1 MVSPIK
7 LSRYDDEMTFKEL
20 RRIYRQVVGSP
31 ALIRTRFNEKYNDAI
46 QERKL
51 SDKEVEELYKSYLIK
66 DIITTERRKKKI
78 ATANKEKYKMKYVLA
93 DGERISFNKPSDNFR
108 EGKETGRPIND
119 RKEREAV
126 CEAVYITGKEP
137 SRTNSRVAE
146 QNWVCSSKSRVEPHP
161 LAGIQGEAKGEREEK
176 EDDAVRTLDE
186 LTQGL
191 KNVVENFYRPVAKRI
206 GGRQLNKMLRD
217 WLDVNAENLEPR
229 RMRPQAKK
237 EPTPWGELK
246 TNIVQYMNE
255 EAFSKFFRDMGW
267 TRFIG
272 TAEGYSLSEGGSII
286 WKPAVMKKED
296 LLEPKMGCGKSGR
309 MMAKGSLEA
318 KEHMAKLRAMRKKK

>member
-1 MVSPIK
+1 MVSPVV
-7 LSRYDDEMTFKEL
+7 LSKKDSEL
-20 RRIYRQVVGSP
+20 TYNSLRVIYLEVVGVRPPNIS
-31 ALIRTRFNEKYNDAI
+31 TFTQQYNNDI

-51 SDKEVEELYKSYLIK
+51 SREEVRNLYRSFLIK
-66 DIITTERRKKKI
+66 DIITTERRRKKE
-78 ATANKEKYKMKYVLA
+78 AQANNEKYDMKYVLA
-93 DGERISFNKPSDNFR
+93 DGERISFNKPNDKFR
-108 EGKETGRPIND
+108 EGKTTGRPIND
-119 RKEREAV
+119 RKERKAV
-126 CEAVYITGKEP
+126 CEPVYNTKDNP
-137 SRTNSRVAE
+137 TRVTSQVAE
-146 QNWVCSSKSRVEPHP
+146 QNWVCGSRPEPNP
-161 LAGIQGEAKGEREEK
+161 LVGVPGEAKGEREEK

-191 KNVVENFYRPVAKRI
+191 KNPVENFYRPVAKRI
-206 GGRQLNKMLRD
+206 GGRQLNNMLRD
-217 WLDVNAENLEPR
+217 WLDVNAKNLEPR

-309 MMAKGSLEA
+309 MMTKGSLEA